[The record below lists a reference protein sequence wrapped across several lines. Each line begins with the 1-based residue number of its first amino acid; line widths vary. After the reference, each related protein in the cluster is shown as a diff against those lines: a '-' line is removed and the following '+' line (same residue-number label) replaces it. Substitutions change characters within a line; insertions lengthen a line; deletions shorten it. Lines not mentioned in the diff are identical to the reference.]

1 MSYDGNYHSHHKPAY
16 NKVVSR
22 NSNNS
27 YDRGNDCLGQILHN
41 AGEVTKDTLE
51 VFGSLINSIGD
62 VGEWLSFL
70 SSDKQSVS
78 SEYGSYDQ
86 WYQGLSEDNCT
97 KFLDFC
103 TDNNLKAQNKG
114 GGHIKIVHTKGKNK
128 DKEITPNQYLK
139 LAMAVEN
146 GKEFCYFGFD
156 SY

>member
-27 YDRGNDCLGQILHN
+27 YDSNDCLAQILHN

-86 WYQGLSEDNCT
+86 WYQ
-97 KFLDFC
+97 
-103 TDNNLKAQNKG
+103 AYQ
-114 GGHIKIVHTKGKNK
+114 KITV
-128 DKEITPNQYLK
+128 PN
-139 LAMAVEN
+139 
-146 GKEFCYFGFD
+146 F
-156 SY
+156 